1 MKQTREGASKKQ
13 LPEMFR
19 PFLWWAKWEDIDIK
33 EDKEDIIV
41 SAINEGTLDHW
52 RWLINTYGKETI
64 RKVLEK
70 RLATEFHPESRSLA
84 KLIFSIS
91 NFQHARKGVH

>member
-1 MKQTREGASKKQ
+1 
-13 LPEMFR
+13 MFR

>member
-1 MKQTREGASKKQ
+1 MKQRKPNTLKRQPPK
-13 LPEMFR
+13 MFR
-19 PFLWWAKWEDIDIK
+19 PFLWWVKWEDVDIR

-52 RWLINTYGKETI
+52 RWLIGTYGKETI

-70 RLATEFHPESRSLA
+70 RLETEFHRESRNLA
-84 KLIFSIS
+84 KIIFSVPR
-91 NFQHARKGVH
+91 FLHARKSAH